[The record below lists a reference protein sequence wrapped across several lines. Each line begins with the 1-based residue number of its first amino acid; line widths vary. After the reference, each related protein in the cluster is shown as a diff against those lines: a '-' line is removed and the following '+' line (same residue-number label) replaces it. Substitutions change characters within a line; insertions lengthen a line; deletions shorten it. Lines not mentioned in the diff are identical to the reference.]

1 MIRQAWWLIVLAVL
15 WSCSKA
21 DEEPLQAA
29 VKKVLPGEWLSGID
43 VSAEGVMLAC
53 GGIPNQGGKILR
65 STDQG
70 ATWSV
75 MVTHPSKCFYFVKFI
90 NDSAAFAGGDY
101 LELWRTTDAGLH
113 WQFYPLDDNVPI
125 NEVDRPAFRNMVV
138 QGQRLVMP
146 GGDYA
151 KKGVCYVSSDGGQSW
166 QFTQMYHQMAG
177 AGFSPSGNA
186 LACGW
191 GYLGSIA
198 SGESQTKMI
207 DYRGDFFTSVV
218 YTGTTSALMSGYSG
232 KIYRTA
238 DDGKT
243 WEREFSDNRC
253 SFNQL
258 MIKGNSVLAASDNGL
273 LAMRGVTGGDWMLRN
288 LPVNSRLLHMTVDT
302 SGRLLVVTS
311 GGELVTVNAGSW

>member
-1 MIRQAWWLIVLAVL
+1 MIRRSWWLILLAVL
-15 WSCSKA
+15 WSCSKT

-43 VSAEGVMLAC
+43 VSADGVMLAC
-53 GGIPNQGGKILR
+53 GGIPNQEGKILR

-75 MVTHPSKCFYFVKFI
+75 MVAHPSKCFYFVRFI
-90 NDSAAFAGGDY
+90 SSTTAFAGGDY

-113 WQFYPLDDNVPI
+113 WRFYPLDDNVPT
-125 NEVDRPAFRNMVV
+125 NEVDRPAFRNMAV

-177 AGFSPSGNA
+177 AGFSSSGNA

-191 GYLGSIA
+191 GYLGRISA
-198 SGESQTKMI
+198 GELQTEMI

-218 YTGTTSALMSGYSG
+218 YTGSREALMSGYTG
-232 KIYRTA
+232 NIYRST
-238 DDGKT
+238 DDGQT
-243 WEREFSDNRC
+243 WDKEFSDGRC
-253 SFNQL
+253 RFNQL
-258 MIKGNSVLAASDNGL
+258 MMNGNNIIALSDDGL
-273 LAMRGVTGGDWMLRN
+273 LARRKIAGGSWTLES
-288 LPVNSRLLHMTVDT
+288 LPVSSRLLHMVADT
-302 SGRLLVVTS
+302 SGRLLAVTS
-311 GGELVTVNAGSW
+311 AGELVIVAAGTL